1 MSPLGDL
8 LFVQINMKQILD
20 KLLKLGKV
28 SDSFCQS
35 TWLLNTI
42 FDLALVLDPRL
53 GKFCSLIY
61 ISLQILTVPTGTPS
75 NIKKNNQISIINK

>member
-1 MSPLGDL
+1 MSPLRDL

-20 KLLKLGKV
+20 KFLKLCKG

-42 FDLALVLDPRL
+42 FDLALVPISRL
-53 GKFCSLIY
+53 GKFCSVVYVLADPHSPCGHSIKH
-61 ISLQILTVPTGTPS
+61 
-75 NIKKNNQISIINK
+75 KKNNQVSIIFNK